1 MDSESNA
8 EDKDIDETDTFV
20 IMVRD
25 HTDKGLR
32 AYGPFS
38 AHELAPKT
46 NRLKKEL
53 SDAGLEQIE
62 MTNVPLFSDFW

>member
-1 MDSESNA
+1 MDSESNV
-8 EDKDIDETDTFV
+8 EDKDIEETDTFIILV
-20 IMVRD
+20 SD
-25 HTDKGLR
+25 QPDKGLR

-46 NRLKKEL
+46 KRLQQEL
-53 SDAGLEQIE
+53 SDSGLEQIE